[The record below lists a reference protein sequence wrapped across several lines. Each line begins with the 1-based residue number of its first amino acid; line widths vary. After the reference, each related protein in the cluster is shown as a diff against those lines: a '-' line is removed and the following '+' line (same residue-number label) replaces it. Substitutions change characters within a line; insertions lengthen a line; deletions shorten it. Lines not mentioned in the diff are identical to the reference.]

1 MNSQLIINVKINKK
15 DDLFNRYNDNNIDDR
30 LISYILN
37 QCKGE
42 NVNNQIIINL
52 LTKVHF
58 DDEEKENIRNTFIMS
73 FNIINYDEELQRKE
87 NQNKSIF
94 LLVVGIICIFIS
106 YFLDVERVLVFGE
119 MIRIIGWVAIW
130 ELTDYLLFTSTQVN
144 LKRKRVKQLNKAII
158 NFLEDKDA

>member
-87 NQNKSIF
+87 NQKKSIF

-106 YFLDVERVLVFGE
+106 YFLDVEKVLVFGE